1 MTSDKLSILHLGVL
15 AMTRL
20 CQTLLN
26 HYYGNWFYVLPYRL
40 LYIVQLCVFTH
51 DCSVLLTV
59 SPPPPGKYIH
69 GGREERR
76 REGGKA
82 YEILLYSTLAVQYYF
97 TPEFYSIWFYS
108 WRTDIDGH
116 PEPRRFYRDMT
127 SLVCLTVH
135 LLLYK
140 DIFLKYCFCTRAKT
154 QNAATSLLLLYC
166 RSVHGT
172 VHLLY
177 CINTH
182 TLYT

>member
-1 MTSDKLSILHLGVL
+1 MTGNFQSGVTFLECLVVKGLTLHDVQSLVYRNYISIS
-15 AMTRL
+15 
-20 CQTLLN
+20 
-26 HYYGNWFYVLPYRL
+26 
-40 LYIVQLCVFTH
+40 I
-51 DCSVLLTV
+51 S
-59 SPPPPGKYIH
+59 IH
-69 GGREERR
+69 
-76 REGGKA
+76 
-82 YEILLYSTLAVQYYF
+82 
-97 TPEFYSIWFYS
+97 
-108 WRTDIDGH
+108 TDIDGH

-182 TLYT
+182 TLITVLAYSFYVS